1 MLQLLLVAFLFLF
14 FISFH
19 RFLLFVLAGLG
30 ALLQLDGYFYL
41 FNGGTLYI
49 VN

>member
-30 ALLQLDGYFYL
+30 ALLQLSICLMAERF
-41 FNGGTLYI
+41 I
-49 VN
+49 